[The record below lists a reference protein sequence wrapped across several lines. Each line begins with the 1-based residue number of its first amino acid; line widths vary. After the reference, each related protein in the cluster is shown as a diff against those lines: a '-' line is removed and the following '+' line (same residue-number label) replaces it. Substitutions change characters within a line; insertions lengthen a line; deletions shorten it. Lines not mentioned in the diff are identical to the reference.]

1 MGPRKVIFWLGQVAY
16 ACLHLANQSSDGVFI
31 PMQRF
36 SFLGRICLVAWND
49 NMEVVSNCC
58 YVSLAANS
66 PCIPGLKAQ
75 NSFLFVKNKTLWKET
90 AGMLFFRE
98 GLKFSAFHLFPK
110 M

>member
-75 NSFLFVKNKTLWKET
+75 NSFLFVKKQDIVERDRWYVVFQ
-90 AGMLFFRE
+90 G
-98 GLKFSAFHLFPK
+98 GLEIFSFSLIP
-110 M
+110 